1 MQKHQ
6 KLQVWQIDVF

>member
-6 KLQVWQIDVF
+6 KIKAV